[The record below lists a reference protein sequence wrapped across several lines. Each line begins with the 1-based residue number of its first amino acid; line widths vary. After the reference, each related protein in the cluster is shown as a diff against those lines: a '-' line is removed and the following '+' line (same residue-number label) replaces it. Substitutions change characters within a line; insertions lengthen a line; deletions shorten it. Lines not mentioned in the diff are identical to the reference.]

1 MGHKNIKKA
10 YLFRVH
16 YYYIGF
22 INFMLSDK
30 TLIDF
35 NSSSYLYGFEKNGNI
50 ILSYFEKE

>member
-16 YYYIGF
+16 YYYIEF

-50 ILSYFEKE
+50 ILSYFENE